1 MRNRGINA
9 AVRLWKVQRCCG
21 RYSYISSQ
29 LYEQSSINPHSDSCQ
44 LTSIAACTQ
53 TQLLGHLMNSIA
65 NSYDDRDDALPQYC
79 AVSSAFTTFGCRGA
93 ELDQLPTLQDN
104 QMPQSLLSQSMKPYC
119 CPHSGCSSRSY
130 RIFPIFLSC
139 TDHTNALGFV
149 RSHNLDV
156 HINSVHQA
164 PRFTCQADGCPRTYV
179 RKYDLKRHYERK
191 HSGFQAPV

>member
-53 TQLLGHLMNSIA
+53 TQLLGHLMNSIT

-139 TDHTNALGFV
+139 TDHSDKAPPGKPGHV
-149 RSHNLDV
+149 RL
-156 HINSVHQA
+156 
-164 PRFTCQADGCPRTYV
+164 
-179 RKYDLKRHYERK
+179 
-191 HSGFQAPV
+191 PVLVACGATELTVTRGVVSESLLSFLARMTF